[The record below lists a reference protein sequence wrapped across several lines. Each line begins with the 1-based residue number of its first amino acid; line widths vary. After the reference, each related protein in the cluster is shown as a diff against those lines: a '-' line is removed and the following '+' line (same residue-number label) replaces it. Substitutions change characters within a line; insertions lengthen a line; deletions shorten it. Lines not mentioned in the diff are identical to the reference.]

1 MGSSVGCLTSNF
13 VGSGVG
19 CGCSNP
25 GLPTTVTPVLSIVF
39 VSVCSVDLVLRVFG
53 VRVMGA
59 STITSRLPASINRM
73 GRDQESGLKHAQK
86 MNNRDICNAL
96 GAT

>member
-1 MGSSVGCLTSNF
+1 
-13 VGSGVG
+13 
-19 CGCSNP
+19 
-25 GLPTTVTPVLSIVF
+25 
-39 VSVCSVDLVLRVFG
+39 
-53 VRVMGA
+53 MGA